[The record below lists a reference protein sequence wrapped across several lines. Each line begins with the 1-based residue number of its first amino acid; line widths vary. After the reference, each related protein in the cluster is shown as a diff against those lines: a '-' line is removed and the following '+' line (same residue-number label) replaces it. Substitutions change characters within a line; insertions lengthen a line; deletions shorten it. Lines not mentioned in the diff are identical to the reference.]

1 MDSPATNAP
10 DDATKT
16 NSAVDHALDAVNV
29 AGIGASFLNDN
40 IHPAVN
46 ALVELSK
53 FDSMDLAE
61 NRVRMDMIKDLAKL
75 CRYLV
80 EDAAGCMEG
89 ELYEM
94 QGKLDLLKGGA
105 A

>member
-1 MDSPATNAP
+1 MSARTTAP
-10 DDATKT
+10 ESGKKD
-16 NSAVDHALDAVNV
+16 SAVSHALDAVNL
-29 AGIGASFLNDN
+29 AGVGASFLNDH

-53 FDSMDLAE
+53 FDSMDLSE
-61 NRVRMDMIKDLAKL
+61 NRVRMDMIRDLAKL

-80 EDAAGCMEG
+80 EDAAGCMET
-89 ELYEM
+89 ELHEM